1 MNKDFKTNIP
11 SFLPVISSFG
21 EFGTS
26 VSPRL
31 RKSHEPS
38 TFFYVCLNRE
48 VLYFLI
54 AVQFSTSFQIDV
66 SR

>member
-1 MNKDFKTNIP
+1 MNRDFKTNIP
-11 SFLPVISSFG
+11 SFLPVIFSFG

-31 RKSHEPS
+31 RKSHQPS

-66 SR
+66 LR